1 MTAAAP
7 RTDRLFYTGMA
18 LTLLVVAVAGFASTF
33 YRRPADLP
41 PLPLVVLMHGLLGT
55 AWLALFALQTMLVAA
70 GSREW
75 HRRLGTVGA
84 GLTLLFVATGVP
96 LVSRFEG
103 LHGEE
108 PLRVLAPHL
117 FTNVAPL
124 VAFAVLA
131 GAGVWQRN
139 VATRHKRF
147 MLLAA
152 VVLSPPAIGRL
163 FAELDL
169 ARFNLLAY
177 AGLAFANSLYDWIV
191 RGRPHAITLVGA
203 AALVAIDVITTR
215 WLAAVGF

>member
-1 MTAAAP
+1 MSASP

-18 LTLLVVAVAGFASTF
+18 FTLLALAVAGFAPTF
-33 YRRPADLP
+33 FRRPAELP
-41 PLPLVVLMHGLLGT
+41 PLALVVLAHGVLGT
-55 AWLALFALQTMLVAA
+55 AWLALFALQTALAA
-70 GSREW
+70 SRSLDW
-75 HRRLGTVGA
+75 HRRVGALGA
-84 GLTLLFVATGVP
+84 GLTLLFVATGAP
-96 LVSRFEG
+96 LVWRFESM
-103 LHGEE
+103 HGEE

-139 VATRHKRF
+139 VAARHKRL

-169 ARFNLLAY
+169 VRFNLLAY
-177 AGLAFANSLYDWIV
+177 AGLAFANALYDWIC
-191 RGRPHAITLVGA
+191 RGRPHAVSLVGA
-203 AALVAIDVITTR
+203 AALVAIDLITTR